1 MSFLGLML
9 RNLRAR
15 RIRVGLSAV
24 AVAVGVMTV
33 VTIGIV
39 TSSLRSTAVSIL
51 STGNAD
57 FTVAQRNVSDI
68 LYSNLD
74 PAKVARIKSFPG
86 VQNAVGV
93 LVAVAKI
100 DPRAPLFLELGVPA
114 DELKRFGVLVTA
126 GSPYAAAATDQIML
140 GWRAAETL
148 QKNLGDPI
156 AIDTLKYHVVGIFS
170 TGQVYADS
178 GAMLPLSTLQ
188 STENKPG
195 DVTLV
200 VVQTAPGIPID
211 PLRKS
216 MERAM
221 PELATVRTQA
231 EFGNVDRNLVLI
243 SAADRGATIMALLIG
258 GVIVLNT
265 MLLSFFERTR
275 EFGVLRAVGWSRR
288 RLFSLVVGEALLI
301 SFIGA
306 AAGVLLSFIATAIL
320 QRLSTLRGILHPA
333 YTAGI
338 FGRALLIAAGVALLG
353 ALYPAS
359 RAVLLSPQDAIRRE

>member
-1 MSFLGLML
+1 MSFLSLML

-51 STGNAD
+51 STGKAD

-74 PAKVARIKSFPG
+74 PAKVARIKTFPG
-86 VQNAVGV
+86 VKNAVGV
-93 LVAVAKI
+93 LVAVVKI
-100 DPRAPLFLELGVPA
+100 GPGSPLFLELGVPA
-114 DELKRFGVLVTA
+114 DELDKFGVLITA
-126 GSPYAAAATDQIML
+126 GNRFAPAASDQIML
-140 GWRAAETL
+140 GWRASETL
-148 QKNLGDPI
+148 QKNLGDSI
-156 AIDTLKYHVVGIFS
+156 AIDTNRYRVVGIFS

-188 STENKPG
+188 SSENKPG

-200 VVQTAPGIPID
+200 VVQTTPGVPID
-211 PLRKS
+211 PLRKRI
-216 MERAM
+216 EKAM

-275 EFGVLRAVGWSRR
+275 EFGVLRALGWSRK
-288 RLFSLVVGEALLI
+288 RLFSLVIGEALLI
-301 SFIGA
+301 SLIGA
-306 AAGVLLSFIATAIL
+306 GVGVILSFTATAVL
-320 QRLSTLRGILHPA
+320 QRLSTLRGILHPS

-338 FGRALLIAAGVALLG
+338 FGRALIIAAGVALIG
-353 ALYPAS
+353 ALYPAT
-359 RAVLLSPQDAIRRE
+359 RAALLSPQDAIRRE